1 MDRFERWREVILAAG
16 DEQAVEQAVREY
28 AATLPPTI
36 ASLLPPE
43 GQKALVDHDIQRAAV
58 TLLHC
63 DLAFTGDAAVAEIL
77 RQLAQAYASASQ
89 RIARLSQ
96 EPVKRRGRAAGA

>member
-1 MDRFERWREVILAAG
+1 VDRFERWREVIHAAS

-28 AATLPPTI
+28 AATIPPAI

-43 GQKALVDHDIQRAAV
+43 CQRALVDHDIQRAAV

-63 DLAFTGDAAVAEIL
+63 DLAFQGDASVAEIV
-77 RQLAQAYASASQ
+77 RQVAQAYAAASQ
-89 RIARLSQ
+89 RIARLAQ
-96 EPVKRRGRAAGA
+96 EPVGWRAS